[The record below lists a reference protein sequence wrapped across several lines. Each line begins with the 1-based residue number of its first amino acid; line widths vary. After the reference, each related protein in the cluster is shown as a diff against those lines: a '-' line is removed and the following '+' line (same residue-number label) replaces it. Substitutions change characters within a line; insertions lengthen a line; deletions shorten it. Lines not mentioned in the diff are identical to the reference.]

1 MSALVVAGIG
11 TDVGKTVVSAV
22 LCKLLSADYWKPI
35 VSGTKEGSVDDDI
48 LLDLLGREAEEGG
61 RIHPCA
67 YRLREPLSPHIAAQL
82 DGLTIQS
89 ADLNIPKTLR
99 LLIIELAGGVL
110 VPINDSETNLDILT
124 SWRKPVVLVS
134 RHYLG
139 SINHTLLTVEALRN
153 RSIPIIGII
162 FVGDP
167 LPDSEEII
175 THLSQV
181 PNVGRV
187 PIVDE
192 VTEKSINQLARS
204 GCLNRELLVRGIG
217 QVT

>member
-35 VSGTKEGSVDDDI
+35 VSGTKEGKVDDDI
-48 LLDLLGREAEEGG
+48 LLDLLGKEAKEGG
-61 RIHPCA
+61 RIHPSA

-82 DGLTIQS
+82 DGVTIQS

-99 LLIIELAGGVL
+99 LLIIELAGGAL
-110 VPINDSETNLDILT
+110 VPINDSETNIDVLT

-139 SINHTLLTVEALRN
+139 SINHTLLTVEVLRS

-175 THLSQV
+175 TQLSQV
-181 PNVGRV
+181 PNVGRL

-192 VTEKSINQLARS
+192 VTEESINQLARA